1 MEKIIKQLDEIKGL
15 ILLSAK
21 NVLTIDEVAL
31 LTDLSVSCL
40 YKKTCSRQIPFY
52 RSGKRIYFNRN
63 EIEDWMMK
71 CHTVA
76 NSGTEQDMVSNNPV
90 DKLNK
95 GDER

>member
-1 MEKIIKQLDEIKGL
+1 MEKIIKQLDEIKSL

-52 RSGKRIYFNRN
+52 RSGKRIYFNRK

>member
-1 MEKIIKQLDEIKGL
+1 MEKISQQLDETKVL

-52 RSGKRIYFNRN
+52 RSGKRIYFNRK

-76 NSGTEQDMVSNNPV
+76 NSGTEQDMLSDNPV

>member
-1 MEKIIKQLDEIKGL
+1 MEKISQQLDEIKVL

-52 RSGKRIYFNRN
+52 RSGKRIYFNRK

-71 CHTVA
+71 YHTVA
-76 NSGTEQDMVSNNPV
+76 NSGTEQDMLSDNPV

>member
-1 MEKIIKQLDEIKGL
+1 MEKISQQLDEIKVL

-52 RSGKRIYFNRN
+52 RSGKRIYFNRK

-71 CHTVA
+71 CHTVV
-76 NSGTEQDMVSNNPV
+76 NSGTEQDMLSDNPV

>member
-1 MEKIIKQLDEIKGL
+1 MEKISQQLDEIKVL

-52 RSGKRIYFNRN
+52 RSGKRIYFNRK

>member
-1 MEKIIKQLDEIKGL
+1 MEKIIKQLDEIKAL

-52 RSGKRIYFNRN
+52 RSGKRIYFNRK

-76 NSGTEQDMVSNNPV
+76 NSDTEQDTVSDCMA
-90 DKLNK
+90 DKNEK
-95 GDER
+95 GGRK

>member
-1 MEKIIKQLDEIKGL
+1 MEKIIKQLDEIKAL

-40 YKKTCSRQIPFY
+40 YKKTCSKQIPFY
-52 RSGKRIYFNRN
+52 RSGKRIYFNRK

-76 NSGTEQDMVSNNPV
+76 NSDTRQDMVSGNTV
-90 DKLNK
+90 DKTKK
-95 GDER
+95 GGKK

>member
-1 MEKIIKQLDEIKGL
+1 MEKISQQLDEIKVL

-52 RSGKRIYFNRN
+52 RSGKRIYFNRK

-76 NSGTEQDMVSNNPV
+76 NSGTEQDMLSDNPV

>member
-40 YKKTCSRQIPFY
+40 YKKTCSSQIPFY
-52 RSGKRIYFNRN
+52 RSGKRIYFNRK

>member
-1 MEKIIKQLDEIKGL
+1 MEKISQQLDEIKVL

-52 RSGKRIYFNRN
+52 RSGKRIYFNRK

-76 NSGTEQDMVSNNPV
+76 NSGTEQDMVSDNPV

>member
-1 MEKIIKQLDEIKGL
+1 MEKISQQLDEIKVL

-40 YKKTCSRQIPFY
+40 YKKTCSKQIPFY
-52 RSGKRIYFNRN
+52 RSGKRIYFNRK

-76 NSGTEQDMVSNNPV
+76 NSGTEQDMLSDNPV

>member
-52 RSGKRIYFNRN
+52 RSGKRIYFNRK

>member
-1 MEKIIKQLDEIKGL
+1 MEKIIKQLEEIKAL

-52 RSGKRIYFNRN
+52 RSGKRIYFNRK